1 MNRVMTEQ
9 TQRPG
14 IPGAKSIDN
23 PLSIHD
29 SPGGLSNQNIGMG
42 HPKLQPTP
50 VSHSNLPE

>member
-1 MNRVMTEQ
+1 MHRVKTEQ

-14 IPGAKSIDN
+14 IPAPNSTDN

-29 SPGGLSNQNIGMG
+29 SPGGFSNSLA

-50 VSHSNLPE
+50 VSHSNLP